1 MNMKGRLLACIIL
14 LCSISAWANALQITF
29 PVEVGS
35 PDSSPKTIVLKARS
49 LKDLFNRFEIRYGGD
64 FYRYGIYGD
73 RSRAFRPDKTYNTNQ
88 LGTLIS
94 SRTRKGLDYE
104 IKMTLRTVTDPTLS
118 YRDDLHFTDFYATV
132 SRDKIWNL
140 RAGDLYPSF
149 SRYTLNRFVKGVRA
163 QYFRPF
169 ENMRLDLRS
178 VIGRTQRARE
188 MATLRRVAIGTS
200 ATLESL
206 ELYKNRRKWFAGY
219 RFASAS
225 DQLGSVDNALS
236 LADLQ
241 IDVHSVEY
249 GYQLPFN
256 WTEGDISLGGENAWS
271 RGSTDRKTVRDRGG
285 YSWKNDLAWVRRSNK
300 PYAGI
305 ARMAPFAVLFNWELN
320 DPYFQAP
327 LGIASQDQMRINLK
341 TAHRFNSD
349 IDWTFG
355 YLRLENNV
363 RNQIATTNTT
373 QISNAAINM
382 RPFMLFGDKGWTER
396 LPDSVKKIRTKL
408 EFRYSDRDASNGGV
422 NQKIE
427 DYLYSVQYA
436 NWGINFSG
444 DYQFQITDDDISAN
458 SDRRL
463 QVYGIRATR
472 PLFWEKYNM
481 RFFPRLGYN
490 VSRDRYRIAGTSSR
504 LQTTTLGMGANW
516 EELGGMINYLILDA
530 DRAPAGNDYL
540 QNKVNL
546 SVTYK
551 PYLYP
556 GFQSTLSYGYLDL
569 NDEAPN
575 RSYRQTETRFTMNY
589 TF

>member
-132 SRDKIWNL
+132 SRDKVWNL
-140 RAGDLYPSF
+140 RAGDLYPNF

-225 DQLGSVDNALS
+225 DQVGSVDNALS

-285 YSWKNDLAWVRRSNK
+285 YSWRNDLAWVRRSNK